1 MTEIIKLKEGL
12 SYKVVVQDKH
22 GKVLE
27 QIEAPSRSYVR
38 AWNQCL
44 YVLNRHTGFTITDT
58 GGTGRYISY
67 SSSVLRANAG
77 VGEVGYGIRIGKG
90 TTPVTIN
97 DYALETPCG
106 EGTGV
111 DQFLHQAMAAS
122 SPAVAGSDC
131 SFWVRRVMVN
141 NSGSTI
147 SGIRE
152 IGCYV
157 MMKYSP
163 RYYALGYRDVLPGS
177 VSVPDGGS
185 ITVTY
190 TLKVTV

>member
-1 MTEIIKLKEGL
+1 MTEIMKLKEGL
-12 SYKVVVQDKH
+12 SYEVVVRDKR
-22 GKVLE
+22 GKILK
-27 QIEAPSRSYVR
+27 QIAAPSRSYVR

-44 YVLNRHTGFTITDT
+44 YVLNRHTSFTITDT
-58 GGTGRYISY
+58 GGTGRSISY

-77 VGEVGYGIRIGKG
+77 VGEIDHGIRVGKG
-90 TTPVTIN
+90 ATPVTIN
-97 DYALETPCG
+97 DYALEAPCG
-106 EGTGV
+106 EGTGI
-111 DQFLHQAMAAS
+111 DQFLHQAMSAA
-122 SPAVAGSDC
+122 SPAVVGADC

-141 NSGSTI
+141 NNGSTI
-147 SGIRE
+147 SGIQE

-190 TLKVTV
+190 TLKVTA

>member
-1 MTEIIKLKEGL
+1 MKENMTLQESLFYE
-12 SYKVVVQDKH
+12 VVVRDKR

-27 QIEAPSRSYVR
+27 RIAAPSRSYVS
-38 AWNQCL
+38 AWNQL
-44 YVLNRHTGFTITDT
+44 LNVLNAHTGKYITDV
-58 GGTGRYISY
+58 GGASRYISY

-77 VGEVGYGIRIGKG
+77 AGDISYGIRIGKG
-90 TTPVTIN
+90 TTPVSIN
-97 DYALETPCG
+97 DYALENPCG

-111 DQFLHQAMAAS
+111 DQFLHQAMAAG
-122 SPAVAGSDC
+122 SPSVVGADC
-131 SFWVRRVMVN
+131 SFWHRRVMVN

-147 SGIRE
+147 SGIQE

-163 RYYALGYRDVLPGS
+163 QYIGLGYRDVLPGS
-177 VSVPDGGS
+177 VSIPDGGS

-190 TLKVTV
+190 TLKVTA

>member
-1 MTEIIKLKEGL
+1 MTEKMKLTEGL
-12 SYKVVVQDKH
+12 SYEVVVWDRH

-27 QIEAPSRSYVR
+27 RIATLSRSYVS

-44 YVLNRHTGFTITDT
+44 YVLNRHTSFTITDT
-58 GGTGRYISY
+58 GGTGRSISY

-77 VGEVGYGIRIGKG
+77 VGEIDHGIRVGKG

-97 DYALETPCG
+97 DFALEAPCG

-111 DQFLHQAMAAS
+111 NQFLHQVMATS

-157 MMKYSP
+157 MTKYSP
-163 RYYALGYRDVLPGS
+163 RYCALGYRDVLSGP

-185 ITVTY
+185 VTVTY

>member
-1 MTEIIKLKEGL
+1 MIQKTILERGL
-12 SYKVVVQDKH
+12 SYEVVVRDRH
-22 GKVLE
+22 NNVLE
-27 QIEAPSRSYVR
+27 RIAAPSRSYCR

-44 YVLNRHTGFTITDT
+44 YVLNRHTSYSITDT
-58 GGTGRYISY
+58 GGTARSISY

-77 VGEVGYGIRIGKG
+77 VGEIGYGIRIGKG
-90 TTPVTIN
+90 ITPVTIN

-111 DQFLHQAMAAS
+111 DQFLHQATSAS
-122 SPAVAGSDC
+122 NPVVAGNDC
-131 SFWVRRVMVN
+131 SFWLRRVMVN

-163 RYYALGYRDVLPGS
+163 AYYGLGYRDVLPAE

-190 TLKVTV
+190 TLKVAV

>member
-1 MTEIIKLKEGL
+1 MTEKMKLEEGL
-12 SYKVVVQDKH
+12 SYEVVVRDKH

-27 QIEAPSRSYVR
+27 RIAAPSRSYVR

-44 YVLNRHTGFTITDT
+44 YVLNRHTGYTITDT

-77 VGEVGYGIRIGKG
+77 AGDISYGICIGKG
-90 TTPVTIN
+90 MTPVSIN
-97 DYALETPCG
+97 DYALENPCG

-111 DQFLHQAMAAS
+111 DQFLHQAMAAG
-122 SPAVAGSDC
+122 SPSVVGYDC
-131 SFWVRRVMVN
+131 SFWHRRVMVN

-147 SGIRE
+147 SGIQE

-163 RYYALGYRDVLPGS
+163 QYIGLGYRDVLPGP
-177 VSVPDGGS
+177 VSIPDGGS

-190 TLKVTV
+190 TLKVIA

>member
-1 MTEIIKLKEGL
+1 MIERMKIKERL
-12 SYKVVVQDKH
+12 SYEVVVRDKH
-22 GKVLE
+22 GKVLKR
-27 QIEAPSRSYVR
+27 IAAPSRSYVR

-44 YVLNRHTGFTITDT
+44 YVLNRHTGYTITDT
-58 GGTGRYISY
+58 GGTGRSISY

-77 VGEVGYGIRIGKG
+77 AVEIGYGIRIGKG

-97 DYALETPCG
+97 DYALEAPCG
-106 EGTGV
+106 EGTGP
-111 DQFLHQAMAAS
+111 DQFLHQATSAS
-122 SPAVAGSDC
+122 SPAVAGPDC
-131 SFWVRRVMVN
+131 SFWLRRVMVN
-141 NSGSTI
+141 NIGSTI

-163 RYYALGYRDVLPGS
+163 AYYGLGYHDVLPGP

>member
-1 MTEIIKLKEGL
+1 MTEKMKLTEGL
-12 SYKVVVQDKH
+12 SYEVVVRDKH
-22 GKVLE
+22 GKILE
-27 QIEAPSRSYVR
+27 QMAAPSRSYVR

-44 YVLNRHTGFTITDT
+44 YVLNRHTSCTIVDT
-58 GGTGRYISY
+58 GGVSRSVLY

-77 VGEVGYGIRIGKG
+77 VGEIGYGIRVGKG
-90 TTPVTIN
+90 TTPITIN
-97 DYALETPCG
+97 DYAMEAPCG

-111 DQFLHQAMAAS
+111 DQFLHQTMAAS

-163 RYYALGYRDVLPGS
+163 RYYALGYRDVLPGP

>member
-1 MTEIIKLKEGL
+1 MKENMTLQESLFYE
-12 SYKVVVQDKH
+12 VVVRDKH

-27 QIEAPSRSYVR
+27 RIVAPSRSYVS
-38 AWNQCL
+38 AWNQL
-44 YVLNRHTGFTITDT
+44 LNVLNAHTGKYITDV
-58 GGTGRYISY
+58 GGVSRYISY

-77 VGEVGYGIRIGKG
+77 AGDISYGIRIGKG
-90 TTPVTIN
+90 TTPVSIN
-97 DYALETPCG
+97 DYALESACG

-111 DQFLHQAMAAS
+111 DQFLHQAMAAG
-122 SPAVAGSDC
+122 SPSVVGSDC
-131 SFWVRRVMVN
+131 SFWHRRVMVN

-163 RYYALGYRDVLPGS
+163 QYIGLGYRDVLPVP
-177 VSVPDGGS
+177 VSIPDGGS

-190 TLKVTV
+190 TLKVTA

>member
-1 MTEIIKLKEGL
+1 MMQKTILERGL
-12 SYKVVVQDKH
+12 YYEVVVRDRR
-22 GKVLE
+22 GNVLKR
-27 QIEAPSRSYVR
+27 IAAPSRSYVR

-44 YVLNRHTGFTITDT
+44 YILNRHTSYSITDT
-58 GGTGRYISY
+58 GGTARSISY

-77 VGEVGYGIRIGKG
+77 AGEIGYGIRVGKG
-90 TTPVTIN
+90 TTPVTIS
-97 DYALETPCG
+97 DYALEAPCG

-111 DQFLHQAMAAS
+111 DQFLHQAMATS
-122 SPAVAGSDC
+122 SPVVAGSDC
-131 SFWVRRVMVN
+131 SFWHRRVMVN

-157 MMKYSP
+157 LMKYSP
-163 RYYALGYRDVLPGS
+163 AYYGLGYRDVLP
-177 VSVPDGGS
+177 VEVYIPDGGS

>member
-1 MTEIIKLKEGL
+1 MKENMTLQESLFYE
-12 SYKVVVQDKH
+12 VVVRDRR

-27 QIEAPSRSYVR
+27 RIAAPSRSYVS
-38 AWNQCL
+38 AWNQL
-44 YVLNRHTGFTITDT
+44 LNVLNAHTGKYITDV
-58 GGTGRYISY
+58 GGASQYISY

-77 VGEVGYGIRIGKG
+77 AGDISYGIRIGKG
-90 TTPVTIN
+90 MTPVSIN
-97 DYALETPCG
+97 DYALENPCG

-111 DQFLHQAMAAS
+111 DQFLHQAMAAG
-122 SPAVAGSDC
+122 SPSVVGYDC
-131 SFWVRRVMVN
+131 SFWHRRVMVN

-147 SGIRE
+147 SGIQE

-163 RYYALGYRDVLPGS
+163 QYIGLSYRDVLPGP
-177 VSVPDGGS
+177 VSIPDGGS

-190 TLKVTV
+190 TLKVTA

>member
-1 MTEIIKLKEGL
+1 MTEKMKLEEGL
-12 SYKVVVQDKH
+12 SYEVVVWDRH

-27 QIEAPSRSYVR
+27 RIAAPSRSYAR

-44 YVLNRHTGFTITDT
+44 YVLNRHTGYTITDT
-58 GGTGRYISY
+58 NGTGQYISF
-67 SSSVLRANAG
+67 SSSVLRASAG
-77 VGEVGYGIRIGKG
+77 AGEIDHGIRVGKG

-111 DQFLHQAMAAS
+111 DQFLHQATSAS
-122 SPAVAGSDC
+122 SPAVVGSEC
-131 SFWVRRVMVN
+131 SFWLRRVMVN
-141 NSGSTI
+141 NSGLMI

-157 MMKYSP
+157 MTKYSP
-163 RYYALGYRDVLPGS
+163 RYCALGYRDMLAGP

>member
-1 MTEIIKLKEGL
+1 MIERMKITEGL
-12 SYKVVVQDKH
+12 SYEVVVRDRQ
-22 GKVLE
+22 GSVLE
-27 QIEAPSRSYVR
+27 RIAALSRSYVR

-44 YVLNRHTGFTITDT
+44 YVLNRHSSFTIIDT
-58 GGTGRYISY
+58 GGTGRSISY

-77 VGEVGYGIRIGKG
+77 VGEIGYGIRVGKG

-106 EGTGV
+106 EGTGP
-111 DQFLHQAMAAS
+111 DQFLHQATSAS
-122 SPAVAGSDC
+122 NPIVVGSEC

-157 MMKYSP
+157 TMKYSP
-163 RYYALGYRDVLPGS
+163 AYYGLGYRDVLPGS

>member
-1 MTEIIKLKEGL
+1 MKENMTLQESL
-12 SYKVVVQDKH
+12 SYEVVVRDRR

-27 QIEAPSRSYVR
+27 RIAAPSRSYVK
-38 AWNQCL
+38 AWNQL
-44 YVLNRHTGFTITDT
+44 LNVLNAHTGKYITDV
-58 GGTGRYISY
+58 GGVSRYISY

-77 VGEVGYGIRIGKG
+77 AGEIGYGILIGKG
-90 TTPVTIN
+90 TTPVSIN
-97 DYALETPCG
+97 DYALENPCG

-111 DQFLHQAMAAS
+111 DQFLHQAMAAG
-122 SPAVAGSDC
+122 SPSVVGADC
-131 SFWVRRVMVN
+131 SFWHRRVMVN

-147 SGIRE
+147 SGIQE

-163 RYYALGYRDVLPGS
+163 QYIGLGYRDVLPGP
-177 VSVPDGGS
+177 VAIPDGGS

-190 TLKVTV
+190 TLKVTA

>member
-1 MTEIIKLKEGL
+1 MIERMKLKEGL
-12 SYKVVVQDKH
+12 YYEVVIRDRH
-22 GKVLE
+22 GRVLE
-27 QIEAPSRSYVR
+27 RIAAPSRSYAR

-44 YVLNRHTGFTITDT
+44 YVLNRHTGYTITDT
-58 GGTGRYISY
+58 GRTGRYISY

-77 VGEVGYGIRIGKG
+77 AGEIDYGIRIGKG
-90 TTPVTIN
+90 TAPVTIN
-97 DYALETPCG
+97 DYALEAPCG
-106 EGTGV
+106 EGTGP

-122 SPAVAGSDC
+122 SPAVAGPDC
-131 SFWVRRVMVN
+131 SFWLRRVMVN
-141 NSGSTI
+141 NSWSTI

-163 RYYALGYRDVLPGS
+163 RYCALGYRDVLPS
-177 VSVPDGGS
+177 PVYIPDGGS

>member
-1 MTEIIKLKEGL
+1 MTERIKIKEGL
-12 SYKVVVQDKH
+12 SYEVVVRDRRAN
-22 GKVLE
+22 VLKR
-27 QIEAPSRSYVR
+27 IAALSRSYVS

-44 YVLNRHTGFTITDT
+44 YVLNRHTGYNINDT
-58 GGTGRYISY
+58 GGTARYISY

-77 VGEVGYGIRIGKG
+77 VGEVNYGIRIGKG

-97 DYALETPCG
+97 DYAIESPCG
-106 EGTGV
+106 EGTGL
-111 DQFLHQAMAAS
+111 DQFLHQATS
-122 SPAVAGSDC
+122 NSGPAVAGSEC
-131 SFWVRRVMVN
+131 SFWLRRVMVN
-141 NSGSTI
+141 NSSLLI

-157 MMKYSP
+157 ITKYSP
-163 RYYALGYRDVLPGS
+163 LYCALGYRDVLPFE

-190 TLKVTV
+190 TLKVMV

>member
-1 MTEIIKLKEGL
+1 MKQRMKIEEGL
-12 SYKVVVQDKH
+12 SYEVVVRDKH
-22 GKVLE
+22 GKVLKR
-27 QIEAPSRSYVR
+27 IAVPSRSYVR

-44 YVLNRHTGFTITDT
+44 YVLNRHTSYTITDT
-58 GGTGRYISY
+58 DGTGRSISY

-77 VGEVGYGIRIGKG
+77 AGEIGYGIRVGKG

-97 DYALETPCG
+97 DYALEAPCG
-106 EGTGV
+106 EGSGP

-122 SPAVAGSDC
+122 SPVVSGTDC
-131 SFWVRRVMVN
+131 SFWLRRVMVN

-163 RYYALGYRDVLPGS
+163 AYYGLGYRDVLPNP
-177 VSVPDGGS
+177 VSIPDGGS

>member
-1 MTEIIKLKEGL
+1 MTEIMKLKEGL
-12 SYKVVVQDKH
+12 SYEVVVRDKH
-22 GKVLE
+22 GKILE
-27 QIEAPSRSYVR
+27 QIAAPSRSYVR

-44 YVLNRHTGFTITDT
+44 YVLNRHTSCTITDT
-58 GGTGRYISY
+58 GGTARSISY

-77 VGEVGYGIRIGKG
+77 VGEIDHGIRVGKG

-106 EGTGV
+106 EGMGI
-111 DQFLHQAMAAS
+111 DQFLHQAMASS
-122 SPAVAGSDC
+122 SPAVARSDC

-163 RYYALGYRDVLPGS
+163 RYCALGYRDVLPGS
-177 VSVPDGGS
+177 VSIPDGGS